1 MTILAVSRVAGGVLA
16 AFNCTTADPRPA
28 LRTVVW
34 YTLLPVGKLRLLAN
48 DKVERSDQRR
58 GARDV
63 RLKGG
68 KLIVDD
74 RGAGKRVVLNASQE
88 L

>member
-1 MTILAVSRVAGGVLA
+1 VQEGFSRV
-16 AFNCTTADPRPA
+16 D
-28 LRTVVW
+28 
-34 YTLLPVGKLRLLAN
+34 
-48 DKVERSDQRR
+48 
-58 GARDV
+58 DV
-63 RLKGG
+63 RLEGG